1 MFLNL
6 FQIVS
11 SSNFK
16 RPLDYQGSNYGSISI
31 QAQEQGGMQKS
42 VAMTLK
48 GVKLD
53 KKDWFGK
60 CSLDKL

>member
-1 MFLNL
+1 MPNY

-11 SSNFK
+11 ATNFK
-16 RPLDYQGSNYGSISI
+16 RPLDYQGRNYGSIAI

-42 VAMTLK
+42 VKLTLK

-53 KKDWFGK
+53 KKDWFGE
-60 CSLDKL
+60 ST